1 MKTFVRL
8 LAFVKPFWKGVLL
21 SIFTSAAT
29 VGSSIGLLGTS
40 AYLISFA
47 ALQPSIA
54 YLQVA
59 IVGVRF
65 FGLARGLFRYLE
77 RLSSHSVN
85 FRLLARLRVWFYC
98 ELEPLAPARLM
109 NYRGGDLLQR
119 AVGDIEVLENFYIRV
134 IAPPLA
140 ALLVTLGA
148 GWLMT
153 GWHPEL
159 ASVLAG
165 GLLLGGIAVPWLAHR
180 ISQAP
185 GRGLAAA
192 RAQMSATYIES
203 LQGLAD
209 LLAYGQESALRDR
222 MSQSESRLA
231 AVQMRLAWSGGV
243 GNALGQL
250 VGNLTLVAI
259 LLVAIP
265 LVRAG
270 QLDGV
275 LLAVVSL
282 VTLAS
287 FEAVAPLPQAAQMLE
302 ASLES
307 ARRLFELV
315 DAQPAVLEPAS
326 PLPPPAG
333 SELRVR
339 NLTHRYT
346 AAQPPALQ
354 GLDLDLPPG
363 RKVALVGHS
372 GAGKST
378 LQALL
383 MRFWDAPADA
393 IILDN
398 QDIRDYRSE
407 DARRVFAFVPQST
420 YLFTSTLR
428 QNLHL
433 ARPDAPDQDLHAVLE
448 QAGLRDWLEQ
458 LPNGLDT
465 WLGERGQQMSG
476 GECQRL
482 AVARALLYDA
492 PVVLLDEPTAHL
504 DAITE
509 QELIDTLHRVLAGK
523 TVLWASHSLTG
534 MQWMDEIVVLESGR
548 AVERGTHAQL
558 IKKGGLYATMYR
570 IQHDELIADL

>member
-1 MKTFVRL
+1 MKTFLRL
-8 LAFVKPFWKGVLL
+8 LTFVKPFWKGVLL
-21 SIFTSAAT
+21 SILTSAAT

-85 FRLLARLRVWFYC
+85 FRLLARLRVWFYR

-109 NYRGGDLLQR
+109 HYRGGDLLQR
-119 AVGDIEVLENFYIRV
+119 AMGDIEVLENFYVRV
-134 IAPPLA
+134 VAPPLA

-148 GWLMT
+148 GWLMA
-153 GWHPEL
+153 GWHPQL
-159 ASVLAG
+159 AGVLAG
-165 GLLLGGIAVPWLAHR
+165 GLLLGGVAVPWLAHR

-185 GRGLAAA
+185 GRRLAAA
-192 RAQMSATYIES
+192 RAQMSAAYIES

-209 LLAYGQESALRDR
+209 LMAYGQENTLRKR
-222 MSQSESRLA
+222 MRLGESHMA
-231 AVQMRLAWSGGV
+231 NAQMRLAWTGGA

-250 VGNLTLVAI
+250 VGNLTLLAV
-259 LLVAIP
+259 LLAAIP
-265 LVRAG
+265 LVRTG

-315 DAQPAVLEPAS
+315 DAPPAVLEPAS

-333 SELRVR
+333 AELRVC
-339 NLTHRYT
+339 NLIHRYD
-346 AAQPPALQ
+346 AAQPPALD
-354 GLDLDLPPG
+354 GVNLDLPPG
-363 RKVALVGHS
+363 RRVALVGPS

-378 LQALL
+378 LLALL
-383 MRFWDAPADA
+383 MRFWDAPPGA
-393 IILDN
+393 ISLDHR
-398 QDIRDYRSE
+398 DIRDYRSE
-407 DARRVFAFVPQST
+407 DARRMFAWVSQSA
-420 YLFTSTLR
+420 YLFTATLR
-428 QNLHL
+428 QNLTL
-433 ARPDAPDQDLHAVLE
+433 ARPKASDQNLHAVLE
-448 QAGLRDWLEQ
+448 QAGLRNWLEG

-476 GECQRL
+476 GERQRL
-482 AVARALLYDA
+482 CVARALLQDA

-504 DAITE
+504 DAVTE
-509 QELIDTLHRVLAGK
+509 QELIETLHRVLDGK

-534 MQWMDEIVVLESGR
+534 MQWMDEIVVLEGGR
-548 AVERGTHAQL
+548 VVERGIHAQL
-558 IKKGGLYATMYR
+558 IEKGGLYASMYR
-570 IQHDELIADL
+570 IQHDELIVDL

>member
-1 MKTFVRL
+1 MKTFLRL

-21 SIFTSAAT
+21 SILTSAAT

-85 FRLLARLRVWFYC
+85 FRLLARLRVWFYR

-109 NYRGGDLLQR
+109 HYRGGDLLQR
-119 AVGDIEVLENFYIRV
+119 AVGDIEVLENFYVRV
-134 IAPPLA
+134 VAPPLA

-148 GWLMT
+148 GWLMA
-153 GWHPEL
+153 GWHSQL
-159 ASVLAG
+159 AGVLAG
-165 GLLLGGIAVPWLAHR
+165 GLLLGGVAVPWLAHR

-185 GRGLAAA
+185 GRRLAAA
-192 RAQMSATYIES
+192 RAQMSAATIES

-209 LLAYGQESALRDR
+209 LMAYGQDNDLRN
-222 MSQSESRLA
+222 RLRLGERDMA
-231 AVQMRLAWSGGV
+231 DAQMRLAWTGGA
-243 GNALGQL
+243 GNALVQL
-250 VGNLTLVAI
+250 AGNLTLLAV
-259 LLVAIP
+259 LLAAIP

-302 ASLES
+302 TSLES

-333 SELRVR
+333 AELRVR
-339 NLTHRYT
+339 NLTYRYET
-346 AAQPPALQ
+346 AQPPALE
-354 GLDLDLPPG
+354 GVDLDLPPG
-363 RKVALVGHS
+363 RKVALVGPS

-378 LQALL
+378 LLALL
-383 MRFWDAPADA
+383 MRFWDAPPGA
-393 IILDN
+393 ISLDHR
-398 QDIRDYRSE
+398 DIRDYRSE
-407 DARRVFAFVPQST
+407 DARRMFAWVSQSA
-420 YLFTSTLR
+420 YLFTATLR
-428 QNLHL
+428 QNLTL
-433 ARPDAPDQDLHAVLE
+433 ARPEATDQDLQAVLE
-448 QAGLRDWLEQ
+448 QAGLRDWLEG

-476 GECQRL
+476 GERQRL
-482 AVARALLYDA
+482 SVARALLQDA

-504 DAITE
+504 DAVTE
-509 QELIDTLHRVLAGK
+509 QELIETLHRVLAEK

-534 MQWMDEIVVLESGR
+534 MQWMDEIVVLEGGR

-558 IKKGGLYATMYR
+558 IEKGGLYASMYR
-570 IQHDELIADL
+570 IQHDELIADI